1 MHPFPFLRRLLMK
14 GNRKTSVKPRNR
26 ESKNHGAHIPPVEE
40 CRHLWMD
47 GVCMKCGIREED
59 AAAEKK

>member
-1 MHPFPFLRRLLMK
+1 MK

-47 GVCMKCGIREED
+47 GVCMKCGIRKED